1 MSYQTIVN
9 NATTIQINN
18 KPISRATM
26 SRSNRLKTALR
37 GEAIYRFNV
46 AVGRAFKWDAG
57 NRAMLQILQQQGR
70 TVEEE
75 ITLSATSG
83 MSYIMGYAGTLDS
96 TQLSA
101 LTIDSIP
108 SNATLKL
115 DTASTT
121 GITAGDTLF
130 DRGDYIQPANSRY
143 TYEVTAPVFGS
154 AIALGLVDVP
164 VHRSIYP
171 ASSDG
176 GNNIVGAGVNVANNC
191 TFHVKC
197 LTAPTHTLQ
206 PGGLFT
212 FDGNFEFV
220 EVIL

>member
-18 KPISRATM
+18 KPISSATL

-46 AVGRAFKWDAG
+46 AVGRAFEWNAT
-57 NRAMLQILQQQGR
+57 NRAMLQILQQKGR

-75 ITLSATSG
+75 ITLSQTSG

-96 TQLSA
+96 TQLGD
-101 LTIDSIP
+101 IDIASYTG
-108 SNATLKL
+108 ATLTL
-115 DTASTT
+115 DTSNVT
-121 GITAGDTLF
+121 GIDPADTLF
-130 DRGDYIQPANSRY
+130 DVGDYIQPANSRY
-143 TYEVTAPVFGS
+143 TYEVTTPVF
-154 AIALGLVDVP
+154 ATDITLNEVDVP
-164 VHRSIYP
+164 VHRNIYP
-171 ASSDG
+171 ASSDS
-176 GNNIVGAGVNVANNC
+176 GNNIVGAGINVANNC

-197 LTAPTHTLQ
+197 LSAPTHTLQ
-206 PGGLFT
+206 PGKLFT